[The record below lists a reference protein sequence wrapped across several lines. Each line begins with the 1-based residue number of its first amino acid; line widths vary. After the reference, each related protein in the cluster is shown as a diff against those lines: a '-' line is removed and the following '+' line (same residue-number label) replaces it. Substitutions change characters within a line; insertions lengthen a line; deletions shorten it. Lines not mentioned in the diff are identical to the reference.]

1 MTPLARRLVVAA
13 FFFEAG
19 LVLLILPWSSFWD
32 RNLLLE
38 WSHTLF
44 ELTRSAYVRGAVSG
58 LGFLNL
64 WIGIVEVIEA
74 WQPEAAGHASGVL
87 APFDDAR
94 RGRA

>member
-1 MTPLARRLVVAA
+1 LARRLVVAA

-19 LVLLILPWSSFWD
+19 LVLLILPWSGFWD

-38 WSHTLF
+38 WSPTLF

-64 WIGIVEVIEA
+64 WIGVVQVIEA
-74 WQPEAAGHASGVL
+74 WQPEDQPQPASVL
-87 APFDDAR
+87 TPFDEAR

>member
-1 MTPLARRLVVAA
+1 VITLARRLVVAA

-19 LVLLILPWSSFWD
+19 LVLLILPWSAFWD
-32 RNLLLE
+32 RNLLFE

-44 ELTRSAYVRGAVSG
+44 ELTRSAYLRGAISG

-74 WQPEAAGHASGVL
+74 WQPAPETQPSGVL
-87 APFDDAR
+87 SSWDEAR

>member
-1 MTPLARRLVVAA
+1 LARRLLVAA

-19 LVLLILPWSSFWD
+19 LVLLILPWSGFWD

-74 WQPEAAGHASGVL
+74 WQPAPETQPPGVL
-87 APFDDAR
+87 SPFDEAR